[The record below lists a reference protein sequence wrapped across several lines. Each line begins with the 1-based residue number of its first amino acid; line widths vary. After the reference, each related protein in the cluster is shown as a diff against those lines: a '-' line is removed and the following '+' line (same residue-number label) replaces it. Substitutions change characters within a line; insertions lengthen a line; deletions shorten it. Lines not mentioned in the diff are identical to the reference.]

1 MKKIFI
7 FFVLFFLNSF
17 NLFAGNFDVVAR
29 VNDKIITNYDLNN
42 YVNISQLFFKD
53 TDNSK
58 NFRQEILDWIVDN
71 ILKKEAIEKEKI
83 DFDEDE
89 FKYYLKSFEEKN
101 QISQYNFNNDLYLDI
116 IKTNFLWFKLI
127 NQKIKPTV
135 SISESE
141 VDDSLEYLIDDSI
154 RTRYNISQI
163 VVYERKNANS
173 NIIAD
178 KIYKEIKE
186 NNNFEN
192 IAEKLSQDES
202 SKKNKGYIGWV
213 DEMEINEKIY
223 NEIKNLKV
231 DDITKPIYFS
241 DTNSGFYLIIKLNDK
256 KREKIAKQD
265 DIARAKYYIYGQKLN
280 IAIRQYLDNLY
291 NNSFIEIINR

>member
-7 FFVLFFLNSF
+7 FFILLFLNSF

-58 NFRQEILDWIVDN
+58 NFRQEILDWIIDN

-141 VDDSLEYLIDDSI
+141 VYDSLEYLIDDSI

-178 KIYKEIKE
+178 KIYKEIKG

-202 SKKNKGYIGWV
+202 SKKNKGYIG
-213 DEMEINEKIY
+213 
-223 NEIKNLKV
+223 
-231 DDITKPIYFS
+231 
-241 DTNSGFYLIIKLNDK
+241 
-256 KREKIAKQD
+256 
-265 DIARAKYYIYGQKLN
+265 
-280 IAIRQYLDNLY
+280 
-291 NNSFIEIINR
+291 